1 MNPSASKIEKP
12 GSTQHHGFTA
22 TGPLAIATGEPDSQ
36 PDLQLGA
43 EAPQKLRLLSFNIQ
57 AGTST
62 ERYHHYVTHSWRQIL
77 PHGKRTTTLDSIAQM
92 VAPYDM
98 VALQEADSGSLRS
111 GFINQSRYLATHA
124 AMPFWCHQSNRKVG
138 TVAYA
143 GNGFLSR
150 FEPDVVEEFRLP
162 GAIPGRGSLVVRF
175 GKEPAALVVA
185 VVHLALGKRARKQQL
200 NFLSD
205 QLEQH
210 SNLIVMGDLNAQT
223 NTREMLDF
231 CTRLELS
238 APTAE
243 LPTYPSWQPQR
254 AIDHILISS
263 KLIGSAPRVVE
274 VNYSDHCPIELE
286 LELPQALRLRPAL
299 RPVVSVEAR
308 PAEHRV

>member
-1 MNPSASKIEKP
+1 MPDFQP
-12 GSTQHHGFTA
+12 R
-22 TGPLAIATGEPDSQ
+22 LEP
-36 PDLQLGA
+36 
-43 EAPQKLRLLSFNIQ
+43 PQKLRLLSFNIQ

-62 ERYHHYVTHSWRQIL
+62 ARYHHYVTHSWRQIL
-77 PHGKRTTTLDSIAQM
+77 PHSKRTTNLDAIAQM

-111 GFINQSRYLATHA
+111 GFINQSRYLATQA

-150 FEPDVVEEFRLP
+150 FEPDTVEEFRLP
-162 GAIPGRGSLVVRF
+162 GPIPGRGSLVVRF

-200 NFLSD
+200 TFLSE
-205 QLEQH
+205 QLERH
-210 SNLIVMGDLNAQT
+210 SNLIVMGDLNAQIT
-223 NTREMLDF
+223 NREMQEF
-231 CTRLELS
+231 CARLELS
-238 APTAE
+238 SPTAE

-254 AIDHILISS
+254 AIDHILISNQL
-263 KLIGSAPRVVE
+263 KGGAAKVVE

-286 LELPQALRLRPAL
+286 LELPQPLRLRPAV

-308 PAEHRV
+308 PAEHSV